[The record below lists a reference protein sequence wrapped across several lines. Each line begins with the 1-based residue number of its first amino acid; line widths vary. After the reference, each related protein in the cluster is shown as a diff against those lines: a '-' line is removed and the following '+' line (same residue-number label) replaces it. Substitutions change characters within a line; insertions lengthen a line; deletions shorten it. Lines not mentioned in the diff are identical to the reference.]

1 MIVEEEAQ
9 EPTNNNE
16 FDDQAWGE
24 NFGVE
29 LPVHD
34 GTEQQ
39 PEDYF
44 VDNELLYVELDERSQ
59 VIKAERQ
66 QASQAMSI
74 QADRMLQASN
84 TR

>member
-9 EPTNNNE
+9 EPINNNE
-16 FDDQAWGE
+16 FDDQIWSG

-29 LPVHD
+29 LPVHNE
-34 GTEQQ
+34 TEQQ
-39 PEDYF
+39 PQDYF
-44 VDNELLYVELDERSQ
+44 VDNEPLYVELDERSQ
-59 VIKAERQ
+59 VVKAERQ

-74 QADRMLQASN
+74 QADRMLQASS